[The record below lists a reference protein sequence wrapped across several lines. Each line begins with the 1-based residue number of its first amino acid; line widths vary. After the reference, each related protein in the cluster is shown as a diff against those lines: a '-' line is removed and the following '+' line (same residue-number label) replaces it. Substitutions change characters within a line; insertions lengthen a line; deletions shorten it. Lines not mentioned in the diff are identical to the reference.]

1 MPPRED
7 EPVVP
12 VILTVA
18 TAGAA
23 LLPCACFMSA
33 EELTRRVIGVIARTN
48 RVSPETITP
57 ETTFQELG
65 MDSLD
70 AVNVLFALEEE
81 FNVNIPDE
89 DAREIRTVRQV
100 IEGIGKLLAA
110 GSQGGARPLGEQ
122 AT

>member
-1 MPPRED
+1 
-7 EPVVP
+7 
-12 VILTVA
+12 
-18 TAGAA
+18 
-23 LLPCACFMSA
+23 
-33 EELTRRVIGVIARTN
+33 
-48 RVSPETITP
+48 
-57 ETTFQELG
+57 

-110 GSQGGARPLGEQ
+110 GSQGGAQPLGEQ

>member
-1 MPPRED
+1 MSPRR
-7 EPVVP
+7 PGRGGQIVFA
-12 VILTVA
+12 VA
-18 TAGAA
+18 TAVPA

-33 EELTRRVIGVIARTN
+33 EELTRRVIGVIAKTH

-100 IEGIGKLLAA
+100 IEGIAKLLAT
-110 GSQGGARPLGEQ
+110 GSQGGAQPLGEQ

>member
-1 MPPRED
+1 
-7 EPVVP
+7 
-12 VILTVA
+12 
-18 TAGAA
+18 
-23 LLPCACFMSA
+23 MSA
-33 EELTRRVIGVIARTN
+33 EELTRRVIGVIARTH

-110 GSQGGARPLGEQ
+110 GSQGGAQPLGEQ

>member
-1 MPPRED
+1 
-7 EPVVP
+7 
-12 VILTVA
+12 
-18 TAGAA
+18 
-23 LLPCACFMSA
+23 MSA

-110 GSQGGARPLGEQ
+110 GPQRGAPPLGEQ